1 MKRKSAILVVVL
13 ASISFFLMILIIW
26 ALMKTRPKPP
36 EPPVN
41 DPEEETVALQEED
54 DPDEEETA
62 EQTPPDED
70 EPAEQTPPDEDEPA
84 EKTPPDE
91 EVVEEEPE
99 EETGD
104 GQVSEEDHNNDEEAS
119 GAIAEDPDE
128 DSRLDTLAAADTED
142 STGGGQGAAE
152 KESAAEKEEEE
163 AAAESTRSPFVIDPY
178 QEESYSANLD
188 PAEYLSY
195 YSDTDDFFFSY
206 PAHLYNRVVSDYA
219 PFSTVGGENIETHTF
234 YGSRGSQLSF
244 QLTGRTDARN
254 LSAVKDQKVRQEA
267 GEITSELKTLLDE
280 TSRNGRFSR
289 TVITGYDSSGWI
301 VYKLIKVTPDHI
313 MEMRILCPPSR
324 EGDDKDKYEK
334 RYVQECIYRYCSFAN
349 DEIEPP
355 RSYSDFLK
363 DPRK

>member
-1 MKRKSAILVVVL
+1 MKQKNAIIIAVLV
-13 ASISFFLMILIIW
+13 SINIFLMILIIW
-26 ALMKTRPKPP
+26 ALMKTKPKPP
-36 EPPVN
+36 EPPVI
-41 DPEEETVALQEED
+41 DPEEETVVSQEED
-54 DPDEEETA
+54 EPDEE
-62 EQTPPDED
+62 
-70 EPAEQTPPDEDEPA
+70 EPAEQTQPDEKEPVEPA
-84 EKTPPDE
+84 PDE
-91 EVVEEEPE
+91 EAVEEEPA

-104 GQVSEEDHNNDEEAS
+104 GQAPEEDHNNDEEAS
-119 GAIAEDPDE
+119 GAIADEPDE
-128 DSRLDTLAAADTED
+128 DARPGDLAAADTED
-142 STGGGQGAAE
+142 SSGGGQGAVE

-163 AAAESTRSPFVIDPY
+163 AAVESTRSPFVIDSS

-355 RSYSDFLK
+355 RSYSEFLE

>member
-1 MKRKSAILVVVL
+1 MKRKASILVVVL

-36 EPPVN
+36 EPPVI

-70 EPAEQTPPDEDEPA
+70 EPAEQTPPDED
-84 EKTPPDE
+84 
-91 EVVEEEPE
+91 VIEEEPD

-104 GQVSEEDHNNDEEAS
+104 GQAPEEDHSNDEEAS
-119 GAIAEDPDE
+119 GAIADDPDE
-128 DSRLDTLAAADTED
+128 DSQPEDPAADTED
-142 STGGGQGAAE
+142 SSGGGQGAVE
-152 KESAAEKEEEE
+152 KESAAEIEDEQVT
-163 AAAESTRSPFVIDPY
+163 AESTRSPFVIDSS

-254 LSAVKDQKVRQEA
+254 LSAVKDEKIRQEA

-301 VYKLIKVTPDHI
+301 VYKLINVTPDHI

-349 DEIEPP
+349 DKIELP
-355 RSYSDFLK
+355 RSYSEFLE

>member
-36 EPPVN
+36 EPPVI
-41 DPEEETVALQEED
+41 DPEEETVALQEE
-54 DPDEEETA
+54 EEPNEEDA
-62 EQTPPDED
+62 DEQTPTDED
-70 EPAEQTPPDEDEPA
+70 EPAEQTPPDEEA
-84 EKTPPDE
+84 
-91 EVVEEEPE
+91 VEEEPE

-104 GQVSEEDHNNDEEAS
+104 GQVPEENHNNEEETS
-119 GAIAEDPDE
+119 DAIADDPDE
-128 DSRLDTLAAADTED
+128 DSRPDDLAAADTED
-142 STGGGQGAAE
+142 SSGGGQGAAE

-188 PAEYLSY
+188 PSEYLSY

-206 PAHLYNRVVSDYA
+206 PAFLYNRVVSDYA
-219 PFSTVGGENIETHTF
+219 PFSAIGGENIETHTF

-254 LSAVKDQKVRQEA
+254 LAAVKDEKVRQEA
-267 GEITSELKTLLDE
+267 GEITSNLKTLLDD
-280 TSRNGRFSR
+280 TSRNGRYSR
-289 TVITGYDSSGWI
+289 TVITGYDSAGWI
-301 VYKLIKVTPDHI
+301 VYKLISVTPHHI

-349 DEIEPP
+349 DKIELP
-355 RSYSDFLK
+355 RSYSEFLE

>member
-1 MKRKSAILVVVL
+1 MIIDLKGEKMKRKSAILVVVL
-13 ASISFFLMILIIW
+13 ASISLFLMILIIW
-26 ALMKTRPKPP
+26 ALMKPRPKPP
-36 EPPVN
+36 EPPVI

-70 EPAEQTPPDEDEPA
+70 EPAEQTPPDED
-84 EKTPPDE
+84 
-91 EVVEEEPE
+91 VIEEEPD

-104 GQVSEEDHNNDEEAS
+104 GQALEEDHSNDEEAS
-119 GAIAEDPDE
+119 GAIADDPDE
-128 DSRLDTLAAADTED
+128 DSQPEDPAADTED
-142 STGGGQGAAE
+142 SSGGGQGAVE
-152 KESAAEKEEEE
+152 KESAAEKEEEEEE
-163 AAAESTRSPFVIDPY
+163 AAAESTRSPFVIDSS

-254 LSAVKDQKVRQEA
+254 LAAVKDEKVRQEA
-267 GEITSELKTLLDE
+267 GEITSNLKTLLDD
-280 TSRNGRFSR
+280 TSRNGRYSR
-289 TVITGYDSSGWI
+289 TVITGYDSAGWI
-301 VYKLIKVTPDHI
+301 VYKLISVTPHHI

-334 RYVQECIYRYCSFAN
+334 RYVQECIYRYCSFTN
-349 DEIEPP
+349 DKIEPP
-355 RSYSDFLK
+355 RSYSEFLE